1 MEVIAMVSI
10 IVLMISGYFIMDIID
25 DFFVRNSWAADE
37 FPVDRRSAL
46 IFTDPCS
53 EEIICELFDK
63 LKFSYY
69 VTEDSFI
76 PENLDF
82 ATFFAISSDDG
93 ENLFMSRL
101 VKRRSKDV
109 RIVARVNDYIY
120 VDLYHK
126 LGIDKVIT
134 GGITPDSIAISLKEV
149 SPHD

>member
-10 IVLMISGYFIMDIID
+10 IVLMISGYFLMDRID
-25 DFFVRNSWAADE
+25 NFFVGNSGATDE

-46 IFTDPCS
+46 IFTDHCS
-53 EEIICELFDK
+53 EEEICELFDK

-69 VTEDSFI
+69 LTEDSFI

-93 ENLFMSRL
+93 ENLFMSRMI
-101 VKRRSKDV
+101 KRRSKDV
-109 RIVARVNDYIY
+109 WVVAKVNDYVY

-134 GGITPDSIAISLKEV
+134 SQITLNSIATSLKEV
-149 SPHD
+149 STND